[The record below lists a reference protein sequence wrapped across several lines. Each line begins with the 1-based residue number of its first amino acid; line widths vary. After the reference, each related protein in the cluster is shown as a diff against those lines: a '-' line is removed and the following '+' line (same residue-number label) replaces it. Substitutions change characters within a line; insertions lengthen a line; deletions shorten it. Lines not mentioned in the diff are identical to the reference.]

1 MEVDGWQELSLVLY
15 RNSEARL
22 DSYRKVQV
30 NLSNAMVGK
39 SLFLLTLSLIS
50 LYPSNVSISDNT
62 LQKDQPLP
70 RYR

>member
-1 MEVDGWQELSLVLY
+1 MEVDGWQELSPVLC
-15 RNSEARL
+15 RNSKARQ
-22 DSYRKVQV
+22 DSYRIVQV

-62 LQKDQPLP
+62 LQKGRPLP